1 MQDPMDIFLKSLA
14 EPPRE
19 PDSEVQWVQANAGS
33 DDDWSDEYLPFRVE
47 SDVEVT
53 STVWHPLPTS
63 SEDVRVFRSRFALDI
78 RGLNVPAALSDPFS
92 SCCGAS
98 PDPELSRLLAQAA
111 RLPQDPLAC
120 QALPALLVGRN
131 MMVGSAS
138 EAEPLA
144 SWPAVAAAIVGRQA
158 RVLFVC
164 YSEEQAVSRHR
175 VICQLAK
182 AAQCPLTAALLS
194 RNLSRAERE
203 RVVDLQTAVLT
214 ASYNSLRYE
223 FRSTPSLDS
232 FRLVIVEGRVLF
244 KCHAPAVRSL
254 LTALPAGIQT
264 VLLAGMCPE
273 IENLYVENY
282 FDLKKT
288 VLVAESRR
296 PSLGPSPDIVLVP
309 SEEAKYLWLEQHLP
323 DCLPD
328 RALVICN
335 PVRLAGL
342 GPFLDSVLCGCD
354 PVTSSRE
361 TALMS
366 SLRLPCLAGHH
377 VLTFDN
383 STDFR
388 ERAHILSAWTLLPC
402 RVLLLGWDVLDF
414 RIEDFPSC
422 SEAILFDVP
431 NHAGICRRILQSVWP
446 PDAAVL
452 HTVLARDVDSEA
464 GACLL
469 TVWNNLT
476 VRDPDCRL
484 GRLLPLAMKHKPFL
498 QASRSGRPYV
508 PPGLPPVTVE
518 MVTKHRVSQACE
530 SDPEVIDGFDSL
542 SSSDEATFC
551 RQIPQGRCLLDIHRK
566 HGRETVNRALY
577 RKHLLDRGLLA
588 PFD

>member
-1 MQDPMDIFLKSLA
+1 
-14 EPPRE
+14 
-19 PDSEVQWVQANAGS
+19 
-33 DDDWSDEYLPFRVE
+33 
-47 SDVEVT
+47 
-53 STVWHPLPTS
+53 
-63 SEDVRVFRSRFALDI
+63 
-78 RGLNVPAALSDPFS
+78 
-92 SCCGAS
+92 
-98 PDPELSRLLAQAA
+98 
-111 RLPQDPLAC
+111 
-120 QALPALLVGRN
+120 
-131 MMVGSAS
+131 
-138 EAEPLA
+138 
-144 SWPAVAAAIVGRQA
+144 
-158 RVLFVC
+158 
-164 YSEEQAVSRHR
+164 
-175 VICQLAK
+175 
-182 AAQCPLTAALLS
+182 
-194 RNLSRAERE
+194 
-203 RVVDLQTAVLT
+203 
-214 ASYNSLRYE
+214 
-223 FRSTPSLDS
+223 
-232 FRLVIVEGRVLF
+232 
-244 KCHAPAVRSL
+244 
-254 LTALPAGIQT
+254 
-264 VLLAGMCPE
+264 
-273 IENLYVENY
+273 
-282 FDLKKT
+282 
-288 VLVAESRR
+288 
-296 PSLGPSPDIVLVP
+296 
-309 SEEAKYLWLEQHLP
+309 
-323 DCLPD
+323 
-328 RALVICN
+328 
-335 PVRLAGL
+335 
-342 GPFLDSVLCGCD
+342 
-354 PVTSSRE
+354 
-361 TALMS
+361 MS